1 MMVQMFDLPLGP
13 KMRLRNSSARALA
26 ERQLKA
32 AGKPTEREANLQALT
47 RRRREHEKSVEE
59 QREVMEA

>member
-1 MMVQMFDLPLGP
+1 MVVQIFGLPISP
-13 KMRLRNSSARALA
+13 KTRLRNSSARASA

-32 AGKPTEREANLQALT
+32 SRKPTEREANLQELT

-59 QREVMEA
+59 QREVMET